1 MQLKALEPGT
11 VTYKDPSIVDVKR
24 NIVTLGEFQDLLGRG
39 SQALAFKALDNFH
52 YTKLELNV
60 SRRPPQIMSA
70 DVHLKGSNPE
80 LARGQIFELNLPI
93 TGDLETLLKRSL
105 LDTLVQKAGF
115 EQDIENMM
123 ENR

>member
-1 MQLKALEPGT
+1 
-11 VTYKDPSIVDVKR
+11 
-24 NIVTLGEFQDLLGRG
+24 
-39 SQALAFKALDNFH
+39 
-52 YTKLELNV
+52 
-60 SRRPPQIMSA
+60 MSA